1 MAIVNRWYQILNIL
15 VGQPTISFR
24 EVQKELGVS
33 QKTLL
38 NSIDQLNEI
47 LDDDLHIKKQGNQLS
62 LQVFNYSRL
71 EEILAGSLRK
81 ESDFNS
87 SSKRISYIIKRL
99 LHATDP
105 ILIDDLADEVG
116 VSRTT
121 INKDLKRVKQLA
133 DDYQVA
139 IIGKTNHGLSVQGD
153 ELQLR
158 LFYCHNV
165 YAYFDETTLSPET
178 EQFLKECYQTYQLPK
193 NVQDLL
199 SKVIAI
205 MIFRLQHHHLLE
217 NTIPYFS
224 NGLRDSKIMEQL
236 IFHIEMTYHI
246 SLSQYEQDF
255 LAFPLNMQYIDNLPY
270 QEVSNHIILNV
281 FQEMM
286 TRAKETF
293 DFQINTEK
301 LFVDM
306 HMHLKFLLNRLIFHT
321 QANDLFHGEIKE
333 KYPLAYQLA
342 SDASTVLRD
351 MFKYP
356 IDSSEISYLALYF
369 EMGLRKTKT
378 EETFDSRKIA
388 VVCTTGRGTAT
399 MINRQIRRVIG
410 NEIVI
415 DQYSEENFNPLQA
428 EKYSAIFTTI
438 PLKFQNISPPVI
450 QLTNLFNDQWLRTRW
465 EEISNWECKR
475 FEHVQFKFIR
485 LKSQKDYMQYLLKMA
500 NYLESENDVDRDFHR
515 NILAREKKQST
526 IFGQG
531 IAFPHTIH
539 HKEQV
544 TLLLGVLDETYQTS
558 TEFVDLIFMLA
569 IPKQS
574 TPTIEEEL
582 LSLYDDIFRI
592 ANNDDI
598 KQELKTLTST
608 DAFQSLIKCKGVLK

>member
-1 MAIVNRWYQILNIL
+1 MALVNRWYQILNLL
-15 VGQPTISFR
+15 VGQPYLPLR
-24 EVQKELGVS
+24 EVQKALSIS

-38 NSIDQLNEI
+38 NSIEQLNDI
-47 LDDDLHIKKQGNQLS
+47 LDNDLHITKQGDQLS

-71 EEILAGSLRK
+71 EDILAGSLRK

-87 SSKRISYIIKRL
+87 SSKRTSYIIKRL
-99 LHATDP
+99 LHATKP
-105 ILIDDLADEVG
+105 ILIDNLAEEIG

-121 INKDLKRVKQLA
+121 INKDLKQVKQLA
-133 DDYQVA
+133 NHYQIT
-139 IIGKTNHGLSVQGD
+139 IIGKTNQGLSVRGD

-165 YAYFDETTLSPET
+165 YAYFNATTLSLET

-193 NVQDLL
+193 SVQDLL

-205 MIFRLQHHHLLE
+205 MIFRLQHGHLLE
-217 NTIPYFS
+217 KSIPYFS
-224 NGLRDSKIMEQL
+224 NGLKDSEIMEQL
-236 IFHIEMTYHI
+236 VFHIETTYHI

-270 QEVSNHIILNV
+270 QEVSNHLILHV
-281 FQEMM
+281 FQKMIS
-286 TRAKETF
+286 RSKDTF
-293 DFQINTEK
+293 DFQINSEK

-306 HMHLKFLLNRLIFHT
+306 HMHLRFLLNRLIFHT

-356 IDSSEISYLALYF
+356 VDSSEISYLALYF
-369 EMGLRKTKT
+369 EMGLRETKT
-378 EETFDSRKIA
+378 EEGFDSRKIA

-399 MINRQIRRVIG
+399 MINRQIRRIIG
-410 NEIVI
+410 NEITI

-428 EKYSAIFTTI
+428 KKYSAIFTTI

-450 QLTNLFNDQWLRTRW
+450 QLTNLFDDQWLRTKW
-465 EEISNWECKR
+465 EEISNWEYQQ
-475 FEHVQFKFIR
+475 FEHVQLTFMR
-485 LKSQKDYMQYLLKMA
+485 LNTQTDYRQYLLTMA
-500 NYLESENDVDRDFHR
+500 NYLEEEQYVDNNFHL
-515 NILAREKKQST
+515 NILKREDKQST

-531 IAFPHTIH
+531 IAFPHTTH
-539 HKEQV
+539 TKKQV
-544 TLLLGVLDETYQTS
+544 TLLLGVLDETYRTS
-558 TEFVDLIFMLA
+558 NKSVDLIFMLA
-569 IPKQS
+569 IPEHS
-574 TPTIEEEL
+574 TPAMEKEL